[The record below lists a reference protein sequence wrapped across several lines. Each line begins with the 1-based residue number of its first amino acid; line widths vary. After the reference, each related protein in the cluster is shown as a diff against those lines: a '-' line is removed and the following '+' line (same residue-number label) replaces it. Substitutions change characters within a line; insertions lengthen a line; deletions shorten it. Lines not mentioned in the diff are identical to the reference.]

1 MYDYDHFFNHTILK
15 TGVQLNFGK
24 NTFHFENCDVYFTY

>member
-15 TGVQLNFGK
+15 TGAQLNFGK